1 MENKTEKYKEK
12 LALLK
17 DLPLVEKN
25 IRVAGIVTEYIEN
38 KHPNIHMIVVGGLSV
53 EYYTTGQYAT
63 VDIDFVATSH
73 EKIMES
79 LVELGFER
87 QGKDSYL
94 KELQVSVEIPDN
106 HLEGSYEKVRDVLT
120 EDNCVVH
127 MISPEDIF
135 CDRLRALVHWK
146 EKEQLKWMTKLYEGN
161 ELDQNYIF
169 SQLVGNKE
177 IEIAEIF
184 FKTIEEQEQ

>member
-1 MENKTEKYKEK
+1 MET
-12 LALLK
+12 
-17 DLPLVEKN
+17 
-25 IRVAGIVTEYIEN
+25 
-38 KHPNIHMIVVGGLSV
+38 KHSEIQLIVVGGLSV

-73 EKIMES
+73 EKIMKA

-106 HLEGSYEKVRDVLT
+106 HLEGSYDRVRDVLT
-120 EDNCVVH
+120 DDGCIVH

-161 ELDQNYIF
+161 ELDQDYIY
-169 SQLVGNKE
+169 SRLVGIKE
-177 IEIAEIF
+177 KEVADVF
-184 FKTIEEQEQ
+184 FNAINEQEQ

>member
-1 MENKTEKYKEK
+1 MENKAEQYREK
-12 LALLK
+12 LLHLSG
-17 DLPLVEKN
+17 LPLADKN
-25 IRVAGIVTEYIEN
+25 IRVAGIVTEYVEMKDPRIRL
-38 KHPNIHMIVVGGLSV
+38 IVVGGLSV

-73 EKIMES
+73 QFIMDA
-79 LVELGFER
+79 LVELGFKR

-94 KELQVSVEIPDN
+94 EELQVSIEIPDN

-120 EDNCVVH
+120 EDGCIVH

-146 EKEQLKWMTKLYEGN
+146 EKEQLKWMTKLYESN
-161 ELDQNYIF
+161 ELDQAYIY
-169 SQLVGNKE
+169 SRLIGNKE
-177 IEIAEIF
+177 IEVADIF
-184 FKTIEEQEQ
+184 FQTIKEQEQ

>member
-1 MENKTEKYKEK
+1 MENKTEQYREK
-12 LALLK
+12 LAKLK

-25 IRVAGIVTEYIEN
+25 IRVAGIVTEYVER
-38 KHPNIHMIVVGGLSV
+38 KHPKIQLIVVGGLSV

-73 EKIMES
+73 EQIMES

-120 EDNCVVH
+120 DDGCIVH

-161 ELDQNYIF
+161 ELDQDYIYSRLIGIKEKEVADVF
-169 SQLVGNKE
+169 FNTIKEQNK
-177 IEIAEIF
+177 
-184 FKTIEEQEQ
+184 

>member
-1 MENKTEKYKEK
+1 MENKTEKYRGK
-12 LALLK
+12 LAQLK
-17 DLPLVEKN
+17 DLPLAEKN
-25 IRVAGIVTEYIEN
+25 IRVAGIVTEYIES

-94 KELQVSVEIPDN
+94 KELQVSVEVPDN

-120 EDNCVVH
+120 EDDCVVH

-146 EKEQLKWMTKLYEGN
+146 EKEQLKWMTKLYEAN
-161 ELDQNYIF
+161 ELDQDYIY
-169 SQLVGNKE
+169 SRLVGFKE
-177 IEIAEIF
+177 KEVADVF
-184 FKTIEEQEQ
+184 FNTIKEQEQ